1 MTSIFEGQPPQKR
14 PFPVKIMVIWVLGV
28 YYIYIFTYELLSS
41 INLCDTLTHSSFPPK
56 KATKSPF
63 SSATFGD
70 SSDPTLRRLIPCQA
84 WVGISGRCLG
94 LQASQGKIY
103 GLKRFCLEKKSLVKP
118 QTFVQSIENHF
129 EKFGFDF
136 LKNPSHQYSH

>member
-28 YYIYIFTYELLSS
+28 YYIYISLHMSYYHLL
-41 INLCDTLTHSSFPPK
+41 IYVILLLIPPFPPK
-56 KATKSPF
+56 KQQNRRF

-84 WVGISGRCLG
+84 WVGISGRGAWGYKLP
-94 LQASQGKIY
+94 
-103 GLKRFCLEKKSLVKP
+103 REKS
-118 QTFVQSIENHF
+118 T
-129 EKFGFDF
+129 D
-136 LKNPSHQYSH
+136 